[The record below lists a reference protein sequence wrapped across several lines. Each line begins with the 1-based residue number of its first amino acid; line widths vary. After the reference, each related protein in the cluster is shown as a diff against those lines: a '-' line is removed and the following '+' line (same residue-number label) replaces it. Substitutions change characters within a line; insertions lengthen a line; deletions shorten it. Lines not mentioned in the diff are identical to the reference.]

1 MSRTSG
7 SGFISSTVKAILIS
21 VVFVLLGVLLF
32 ALTLKIFDFS
42 SSVIK
47 PVNQALKILSVFCGV
62 MLCIRG
68 EKGLIKGAIVGL
80 FSIIITY
87 LLFALMGGEG
97 LFGAGFII
105 DIVFGAVIGAISGII
120 AINVKKSD

>member
-1 MSRTSG
+1 MSRTSE

-21 VVFVLLGVLLF
+21 VVFVLCGVLLF
-32 ALTLKIFDFS
+32 ALFLKIFDFS

-68 EKGLIKGAIVGL
+68 EKGFVKGAIVGL
-80 FSIIITY
+80 FSIVFTY

-97 LFGAGFII
+97 LFGVGFII
-105 DIVFGAVIGAISGII
+105 DVAFGAAIGAISGII
-120 AINVKKSD
+120 SVNVKKSD